1 MKWYSIAFFL
11 FVFAC
16 THEKKQEKQVLDAT
30 DSLMIAV
37 KQHHDSSIRVLR
49 WAEEK
54 TMHAV
59 SQVSN
64 RMDSMYDKHAQLKN
78 ELEVHK
84 KNALTTQKIIQ
95 RDTIYITEKKNF
107 WGRTKRTTDSTSSTY
122 QDTLKNQ
129 EMP

>member
-11 FVFAC
+11 FIVSC
-16 THEKKQEKQVLDAT
+16 SHEKEQEAQVLDAS
-30 DSLMIAV
+30 DSLMISV

-54 TMHAV
+54 TMHVV
-59 SQVSN
+59 SHVSS
-64 RMDSMYDKHAQLKN
+64 RMDSMYDKHAQLKG
-78 ELEVHK
+78 ELEIHK
-84 KNALTTQKIIQ
+84 KNAISPIKIVQ

-107 WGRTKRTTDSTSSTY
+107 WGRTKRTMDSTSSTS
-122 QDTLKNQ
+122 QDTLQNQ